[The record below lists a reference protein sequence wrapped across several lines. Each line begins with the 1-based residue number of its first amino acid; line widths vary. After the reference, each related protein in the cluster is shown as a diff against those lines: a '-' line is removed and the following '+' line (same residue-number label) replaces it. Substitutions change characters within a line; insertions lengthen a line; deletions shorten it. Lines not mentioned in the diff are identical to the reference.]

1 MFVKFVYYA
10 SINLKSR
17 VLMKKINIFFL
28 CGFLLL
34 PNLLEASSKWGL
46 KKPSTHIGDV
56 KPYQTN
62 NLGHKTSLSLGLLNN
77 TGDMD
82 EYESGFS
89 ADLLVACDKSYSLF
103 GTDIGTG
110 FSLNISGLKS
120 NDELDVDYLSMGS
133 IGLLL
138 KPDLSLPVDLN
149 FGAGL
154 GYGET
159 RLLGYYGFI
168 SFDIFYRLPFCENFS
183 LGLQYKN
190 IVDTEDGEFQFS
202 KVSNLGFALRVD
214 G

>member
-1 MFVKFVYYA
+1 
-10 SINLKSR
+10 
-17 VLMKKINIFFL
+17 MKKINIFFL
-28 CGFLLL
+28 CGFLLF

-62 NLGHKTSLSLGLLNN
+62 NLDNKVSLALGLLNN
-77 TGDMD
+77 TGDMG

-89 ADLLVACDKSYSLF
+89 ADVLVACDNSYSFF

-120 NDELDVDYLSMGS
+120 DNDLAVDYLSMGS
-133 IGLLL
+133 IGLILEP
-138 KPDLSLPVDLN
+138 KLSLPIDFS
-149 FGAGL
+149 FGTGL

-159 RLLGYYGFI
+159 QLIGYFGFI
-168 SFDIFYRLPFCENFS
+168 SFDMFYRLPFCKNFS

-190 IVDTEDGEFQFS
+190 IIDTEDGEIQFS
-202 KVSNLGFALRVD
+202 KVSNLGISLRID